1 METPEKGVSMFK
13 INSKLPEWPQW
24 HRSGVFIVNFEHT
37 LHLTVF
43 LLLTLSRYL
52 YAENSET
59 LEGWGRMG
67 KNSFLYRCVEIWY
80 FMVPSNN
87 VIDQSLKTIL
97 KHMNQIKTI

>member
-1 METPEKGVSMFK
+1 
-13 INSKLPEWPQW
+13 
-24 HRSGVFIVNFEHT
+24 
-37 LHLTVF
+37 
-43 LLLTLSRYL
+43 
-52 YAENSET
+52 
-59 LEGWGRMG
+59 MG